1 MDKLKMTITLS
12 PESEPELL
20 NYLNRISGPRE
31 RAFVLRLLAVR
42 GLQALAGAGPE
53 ALLQVPA
60 YSHFAPVLPA
70 MMASGGAEMADSGT
84 RTEQVDQSPPQA
96 LIPVQPIVQPTPA
109 QPLPV
114 SPAPVERG
122 ASGVLANLNIED
134 LNSAMAR
141 FG

>member
-53 ALLQVPA
+53 ALLHVPPSV
-60 YSHFAPVLPA
+60 SHFAPVLPA
-70 MMASGGAEMADSGT
+70 MIASGSDEMIEGPNSG
-84 RTEQVDQSPPQA
+84 QVDQSPPQA
-96 LIPVQPIVQPTPA
+96 LSPVQPIVQSPPA

-122 ASGVLANLNIED
+122 AIDVLANLNIED